1 MGFVSTTDIQA
12 ALPAVLTQTPKSFYA
27 GTNRTLAEHA
37 RIFYERLAKVPGL
50 RPFRPQAGWF
60 MLVELVQGH
69 FVEPADT
76 LIELL
81 KVEQRWVLWEWTGL
95 VKNMEKRQLANGKIF
110 NYLKIIVTF
119 PKEYN

>member
-1 MGFVSTTDIQA
+1 
-12 ALPAVLTQTPKSFYA
+12 LPAVLTQTPKSFYA

-60 MLVELVQGH
+60 MLVELVQGY
-69 FVEPADT
+69 FAEKTQD

-81 KVEQRWVLWEWTGL
+81 KVEQRWVLWEWTG
-95 VKNMEKRQLANGKIF
+95 VFKIWQKRQANGKIF
-110 NYLKIIVTF
+110 IYLKIIVTL
-119 PKEYN
+119 PNEYN